1 MVSAE
6 IGGHWVAR
14 VEALVPPVY
23 SSDAATS
30 STTTHTHHLPHP
42 PETHRPTPKHAS
54 HTHSC
59 TIVCLLKKPF
69 RIYWNFSFDSRSPP
83 RCGSQEWP
91 KVRLWRI
98 GQKFCGSKLSPS
110 LSSLIMW
117 EGGEVRVPPFTAM
130 QTSTKDNRPN
140 FL

>member
-1 MVSAE
+1 MHPHMVHVLLEAVEAEEQELWCGGESAE

-59 TIVCLLKKPF
+59 TLVCLLKKT
-69 RIYWNFSFDSRSPP
+69 IQNIL
-83 RCGSQEWP
+83 E
-91 KVRLWRI
+91 L
-98 GQKFCGSKLSPS
+98 
-110 LSSLIMW
+110 
-117 EGGEVRVPPFTAM
+117 
-130 QTSTKDNRPN
+130 